1 MPTTRGWAAVGAGS
15 ALAVLWIAIGERL
28 LLAVA
33 IFLIAAVVIGS
44 LYVRSAAPRVELTR
58 RLTPLQVHEG
68 DRAVVEVA
76 VVAQRRLYQ
85 VSVVD
90 VVQDLGSARFVAD
103 QVEPS
108 DPLLARYEVLCKP
121 RGIYIVGPAQ
131 VNVRDP
137 LALAE
142 SGDTAGTADRLVVY
156 PAVEDLEGMP
166 IGRGKDPTVNTSRA
180 TFTQAGGEDFFT
192 LREYQLGD
200 DLRRVHWPS
209 SAKRDELMI
218 RQLEVPWQSR
228 ALIILDPR
236 MNVHSSAAGYEHAVK
251 GAASALRHIFRA
263 GYTPTLWTGANTG
276 TVVTSSDAYAAAM
289 EELATVQPGPD
300 GDLRSAV
307 ARLRR
312 DGMSG
317 GVLVMVTGVP
327 DQIALDVYRSLG
339 KDFYRTVV
347 MSVGDEKAPEIQ
359 QLSRVGVTTVVSGPS
374 SSWAPAWREGVERT
388 WSTATA
394 G

>member
-1 MPTTRGWAAVGAGS
+1 MPTTRGWAAIGAGL
-15 ALAVLWIAIGERL
+15 ALTVLWVAIGERL

-33 IFLIAAVVIGS
+33 AFLIAAVVIGS
-44 LYVRSAAPRVELTR
+44 LYVRSAAPRVSLTR
-58 RLTPLQVHEG
+58 HLTPLQVHDG

-76 VVAQRRLYQ
+76 LVARRRIYQ

-90 VVQDLGSARFVAD
+90 VVQGLGSARFVAD
-103 QVEPS
+103 QVEPN
-108 DPLLARYEVLCKP
+108 DPLVARYEVLCKP
-121 RGIYIVGPAQ
+121 RGIYLVGPAQ

-142 SGDTAGTADRLVVY
+142 SGNTAGKADRLVVY
-156 PAVEDLEGMP
+156 PAVEDFEGMP
-166 IGRGKDPTVNTSRA
+166 IGKGKDPTVNTSRA
-180 TFTQAGGEDFFT
+180 TFSQAGGEDFFT

-200 DLRRVHWPS
+200 DLRKVHWPS

-228 ALIILDPR
+228 ALIVLDPR
-236 MNVHSSAAGYEHAVK
+236 LMVHASAAGYEHAVT

-263 GYTPTLWTGANTG
+263 GYTPTLWTGTKAG
-276 TVVTSSDAYAAAM
+276 TTVTSSDAYAAAM
-289 EELATVQPGPD
+289 EELATVQPSPSGE
-300 GDLRSAV
+300 LRSV
-307 ARLRR
+307 VSRLRR

-317 GVLVMVTGVP
+317 GVLVLVTGIP
-327 DQIALDVYRSLG
+327 DRTALDVYRALG

-347 MSVGDEKAPEIQ
+347 MSVADSKSPAIL
-359 QLSRVGVTTVVSGPS
+359 QLSRVGVTTVVSGPTS
-374 SSWAPAWREGVERT
+374 PWAPAWREGIERT